1 MRKRRS
7 NRRFKNNYL
16 LEDLSL
22 IKRVLATA
30 IIILLIAFIY
40 SAIKVKSS
48 TLNSAN
54 NNQEQVAEENSN
66 KESVENSTDKN
77 STKKNSKDD
86 KQKETNINLAFTGDI
101 MCHNTV
107 YNDAYDVSTRNLWLF
122 SYVWRCKI

>member
-7 NRRFKNNYL
+7 NRKFRINYL

-40 SAIKVKSS
+40 SAIKVKNS
-48 TLNSAN
+48 TLNSEN
-54 NNQEQVAEENSN
+54 NNQGQIAEENSN
-66 KESVENSTDKN
+66 EENTEKDSNENSTKEN
-77 STKKNSKDD
+77 SEDD
-86 KQKETNINLAFTGDI
+86 KPKDTNINLAFTGDI

-107 YNDAYDVSTRNLWLF
+107 YNDAYDVGSRNL
-122 SYVWRCKI
+122 

>member
-7 NRRFKNNYL
+7 NRKFRINYL

-40 SAIKVKSS
+40 SAIKVKNS
-48 TLNSAN
+48 TLNSEN
-54 NNQEQVAEENSN
+54 NNQGQIAEENSN
-66 KESVENSTDKN
+66 EENTEKDSNEN
-77 STKKNSKDD
+77 STKKDSKEDSED
-86 KQKETNINLAFTGDI
+86 STPKDTNINLAFTGDI

-107 YNDAYDVSTRNLWLF
+107 YNDAYDVDSRNL
-122 SYVWRCKI
+122 